1 MTVFLADCESLQEHK
16 KGDLTS
22 VTTDYRV
29 SCFSYPYIDT
39 QAKHA
44 INRRAEGLYH
54 RLLSNASS
62 VIGLPKKYP

>member
-1 MTVFLADCESLQEHK
+1 MTVFLADCELIQEHK
-16 KGDLTS
+16 KETCFCYHRLQGLL
-22 VTTDYRV
+22 
-29 SCFSYPYIDT
+29 FSYPYIDT

-44 INRRAEGLYH
+44 INRQAEGLYH